1 MRHVLD
7 THTLLWHL
15 GNDPRLGANAK
26 RIIENPEALL
36 LVPVLVLAEAKHAAD
51 RKRVS
56 VTFERVVEELAA
68 SPRLSVLP
76 MDIHTV
82 NHLSSKF
89 DIHDS
94 IIVAAALYAKE
105 YFGEEIALLTKDK
118 TITDSGLIPV
128 IW

>member
-1 MRHVLD
+1 MRYVLD

-26 RIIENPEALL
+26 HILDDSNARLI
-36 LVPVLVLAEAKHAAD
+36 VPVMVLAEAKHAAD

-56 VTFERVVEELAA
+56 IPFDRVIQEVVA
-68 SPRLSVLP
+68 SPQITIVG
-76 MDIHTV
+76 MDILTV
-82 NHLSSKF
+82 NHLSSQL

-94 IIVAAALYAKE
+94 IIVATALQCRDSFE
-105 YFGEEIALLTKDK
+105 EEITLVTNDIA
-118 TITDSGLIPV
+118 ITQSGLIPV

>member
-1 MRHVLD
+1 MRYVLD

-26 RIIENPEALL
+26 HILDDSNARFI
-36 LVPVLVLAEAKHAAD
+36 VPVMVLAEAKHAAD

-56 VTFERVVEELAA
+56 IPFDRVIQEVVA
-68 SPRLSVLP
+68 SPQITIVG
-76 MDIHTV
+76 MDILTV
-82 NHLSSKF
+82 NHLSSQL

-94 IIVAAALYAKE
+94 IIVAAALQCRDSFE
-105 YFGEEIALLTKDK
+105 EEIALLTND
-118 TITDSGLIPV
+118 IAIAQSGLIPV